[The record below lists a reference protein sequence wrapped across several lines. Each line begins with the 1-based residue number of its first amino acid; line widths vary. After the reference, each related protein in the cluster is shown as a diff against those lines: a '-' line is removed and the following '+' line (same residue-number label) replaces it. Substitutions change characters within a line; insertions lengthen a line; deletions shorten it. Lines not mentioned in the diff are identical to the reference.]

1 METRKRTLP
10 ADFGAAAGDRLVGSG
25 HVTDGF
31 ATPTAA
37 ATLNPRPNRE
47 AVTVA
52 VASTFVGRAGAEPA
66 SAAHSPGAFRP
77 PPAWPIYVVAFVV
90 AVMWAL
96 APIAFAVG
104 YRAGVAPLLDDSF
117 AMAVFSLL
125 AIGPAF
131 FVFGA
136 AYMLRQGQ
144 ELAAEA
150 RRAKAMAEDMLAP
163 ALLAAARA
171 GHVAQVVRDE
181 ILDAAAAADQARE
194 SLLALRQVM
203 AEETERLTESTQ
215 ESIHVAHQLAQRL
228 GHERIEMGAMAQT
241 LDLQATRVVDSIGQ
255 HARMVSEASELAE
268 TQIHEAGTT
277 LSARAADLAA
287 AAGETRDAARIAG
300 EDLMRHIARLESA
313 GGGVSEQVRAV
324 AAGLGDHRT
333 ALINLSQALKA
344 DHQTFTENAGAHA
357 TTLSEFISQARLSAA
372 EMSDRA
378 LQGGESLRQLMA
390 EAAAQLRDLADTA
403 QAEREEFGQSTLL
416 SLASVSAAAAEHRAT
431 LESQTLAAIDALA
444 AAAEDAG
451 SAAASHT
458 ASAREQV
465 DQLSEAVFSAGQ
477 RANQVFEARLVEA
490 KALVEQ
496 SSRMVDEAGRATVQK
511 LEAGAASA
519 RAALAELQDM
529 MAELEERAALL
540 PVSAGAQ
547 VELVRVAVAK
557 GMDELIVQA
566 RRTAE
571 EAEAINATFQDHV
584 KRNFEMVS
592 EATRLMGSDA
602 SDTPLATFSLPRAPA
617 GRTLR
622 PPTAPAIAILDDI
635 EHAAEDAE
643 DVDEL
648 MEPVAAASP
657 APKSEPEPVD
667 LSLADKLRPR
677 LRLTPVA
684 TDEAFSSVFEAA
696 GGVSTEQNGSPEGE
710 WTWKDL
716 LASIDGADSGGE
728 RLKDQLGLAL
738 DKMGVEPGKL
748 LLKSRID
755 EIVAVVQSRDLE
767 GTREVV
773 KHLAPAATRRIARRL
788 STDSAFKRQAEVYV
802 RRYQTLVDDAVERDP
817 DGLVAKLLGDDSG
830 RLYLLLDAAQ
840 GDAR

>member
-10 ADFGAAAGDRLVGSG
+10 ADFGAAADDRLVGSG

-602 SDTPLATFSLPRAPA
+602 SATPSGAFPLPVMPAAAP
-617 GRTLR
+617 L
-622 PPTAPAIAILDDI
+622 PTAVDTIDQS
-635 EHAAEDAE
+635 AE
-643 DVDEL
+643 DVLDLDEL
-648 MEPVAAASP
+648 MEPSAVAP
-657 APKSEPEPVD
+657 AGPGHEPEHVD
-667 LSLADKLRPR
+667 LSVADKLRPR
-677 LRLTPVA
+677 LRLTPTA
-684 TDEAFSSVFEAA
+684 TDEEFSTVFLAA
-696 GGVSTEQNGSPEGE
+696 GGGSAEDGNAVDGA

-716 LASIDGADSGGE
+716 LASIDGAETDGE
-728 RLKDQLGLAL
+728 RLQDQLGLAL